1 MGSTELMEI
10 KGYNMPIHTL
20 PDESWNEVICKGLI
34 PRIMMLLSINLEKNP
49 ERIAA
54 TEMMIKESA
63 NRISPEEIE
72 KAFKLYVLGKLPA
85 LEPMDNHLTPILFNK
100 VVTAYKETKPKEKHE
115 PIKLDISDDEK
126 QRNAFMNCVY
136 AFDDW
141 VGKKEVDYNYHTAYD
156 ELKSRGFISAPS
168 KEESKKVMELAKSRL
183 LRESSTNRQL
193 KETLRSVLGTKKEYD
208 WVVNY
213 GKCELLSR
221 YFKTIHEQKKHIKD
235 IL

>member
-1 MGSTELMEI
+1 MELVEI

-20 PDESWNEVICKGLI
+20 PDEKWEETICKGLI

-72 KAFKLYVLGKLPA
+72 KAFRLYVLGKLPN

-100 VVTAYKETKPKEKHE
+100 VVTAYKQTKPKEKHE
-115 PIKLDISDDEK
+115 PIKLDISEDEK
-126 QRNAFMNCVY
+126 ERNSFLNIVY

-141 VGKKEVDYNYHTAYD
+141 EAKKEVAYEYHTAYD
-156 ELKSRGFISAPS
+156 ELKSRGFVFPLDSN
-168 KEESKKVMELAKSRL
+168 ESKKVMELAKSRL

-193 KETLRSVLGTKKEYD
+193 KESLRKVLGTDKERG
-208 WVVNY
+208 WVINY

-221 YFKTIHEQKKHIKD
+221 YFKSVEDDKKHIKD

>member
-1 MGSTELMEI
+1 MELVEI

-20 PDESWNEVICKGLI
+20 PDSSWDETICKGLI
-34 PRIMMLLSINLEKNP
+34 PRLMMMLSINLEKNP

-63 NRISPEEIE
+63 NRISPVEIE
-72 KAFKLYVLGKLPA
+72 KAFKLYVLGKLPG

-100 VVTAYKETKPKEKHE
+100 VVTAYKEQKK
-115 PIKLDISDDEK
+115 PIKQEINTEISEDEK
-126 QRNAFMNCVY
+126 ERNAFLNCVY

-141 VGKKEVDYNYHTAYD
+141 LPRQEVSYEYHTAYD
-156 ELKSRGFISAPS
+156 ELKSRGLMEVP
-168 KEESKKVMELAKSRL
+168 KKDESDRIMELAKSRL
-183 LRESSTNRQL
+183 LRESATSREFKDAIRKVLNTKEERQ
-193 KETLRSVLGTKKEYD
+193 
-208 WVVNY
+208 WVINY

-221 YFKTIHEQKKHIKD
+221 YFKKIKEQKKHIKD